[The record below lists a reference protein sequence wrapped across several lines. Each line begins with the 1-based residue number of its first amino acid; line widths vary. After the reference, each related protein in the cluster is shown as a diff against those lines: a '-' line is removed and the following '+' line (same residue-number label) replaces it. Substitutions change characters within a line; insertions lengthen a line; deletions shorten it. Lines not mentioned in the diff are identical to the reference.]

1 MQKWNLLKKTAPCIL
16 SLAVAA
22 TTFPTAVMATD
33 FDTAVVSEAETQEAD
48 VEDFGAE
55 EVEAAEDTTEEMPE
69 DIQQDE
75 AADDLEIQED
85 AVAEEADP
93 VSDRIEVAGE
103 RIRPE
108 RKRYFLFY
116 KPDNVITS
124 VTDPQGR
131 RTVMDYFRN
140 IRERIFPV
148 GRLDYHSEGL
158 LLMTNDGELDNILTH
173 PKHEVKKVYEVTV
186 RGKYSLKLADK
197 MSKGVRIDSGVTAP
211 CEIEVLGYDKEKN
224 KTKVRMTLHEG
235 KNREIRK
242 MMAAFHYPVFGL
254 KRVQYSF
261 LTLSGVSRGEY
272 RRLSLEEVKKL
283 YELHK

>member
-1 MQKWNLLKKTAPCIL
+1 MKERLQKVL
-16 SLAVAA
+16 SHAGIC
-22 TTFPTAVMATD
+22 
-33 FDTAVVSEAETQEAD
+33 SRRK
-48 VEDFGAE
+48 AE
-55 EVEAAEDTTEEMPE
+55 EMIEAGQVRVNGKVVRE
-69 DIQQDE
+69 
-75 AADDLEIQED
+75 LGS
-85 AVAEEADP
+85 EADP
-93 VSDRIEVAGE
+93 VSDRIEVMGQ

-158 LLMTNDGELDNILTH
+158 LLMTNDGELDNLLTH

-186 RGKYSLKLADK
+186 RGKYSMKLAEK
-197 MSKGVRIDSGVTAP
+197 MSKGVRIDTGVTAP

-224 KTKVRMTLHEG
+224 KTQVRMTLHEG

-242 MMAAFHYPVFGL
+242 MMAAYHYPVFAL
-254 KRVQYSF
+254 KRVKYSF
-261 LTLSGVSRGEY
+261 LTLNGLGRGEY

-283 YELHK
+283 YELYK

>member
-1 MQKWNLLKKTAPCIL
+1 MKERLQKVL
-16 SLAVAA
+16 SHAGIC
-22 TTFPTAVMATD
+22 
-33 FDTAVVSEAETQEAD
+33 SRRK
-48 VEDFGAE
+48 AE
-55 EVEAAEDTTEEMPE
+55 ELIAAGQVRVNGKVIRE
-69 DIQQDE
+69 
-75 AADDLEIQED
+75 LGS
-85 AVAEEADP
+85 EADP

-158 LLMTNDGELDNILTH
+158 LLMTNDGDLDNILTH

-224 KTKVRMTLHEG
+224 KTKVRMTLQEG
-235 KNREIRK
+235 KN
-242 MMAAFHYPVFGL
+242 
-254 KRVQYSF
+254 
-261 LTLSGVSRGEY
+261 
-272 RRLSLEEVKKL
+272 LSLI
-283 YELHK
+283 HI

>member
-1 MQKWNLLKKTAPCIL
+1 MKERLQKVL
-16 SLAVAA
+16 SHAGIC
-22 TTFPTAVMATD
+22 
-33 FDTAVVSEAETQEAD
+33 SRRK
-48 VEDFGAE
+48 AE
-55 EVEAAEDTTEEMPE
+55 ELIAAGQVRVNGKVIRE
-69 DIQQDE
+69 
-75 AADDLEIQED
+75 LGS
-85 AVAEEADP
+85 EADP

-173 PKHEVKKVYEVTV
+173 PKHEVKRYMKSQSV
-186 RGKYSLKLADK
+186 GN
-197 MSKGVRIDSGVTAP
+197 I
-211 CEIEVLGYDKEKN
+211 
-224 KTKVRMTLHEG
+224 H
-235 KNREIRK
+235 
-242 MMAAFHYPVFGL
+242 
-254 KRVQYSF
+254 
-261 LTLSGVSRGEY
+261 
-272 RRLSLEEVKKL
+272 
-283 YELHK
+283 